1 MHTFETKI
9 RLQHTDAAGVTFF
22 ARLFELAH
30 LAFED
35 MLDAVGHPLRQDL
48 AGAEVA
54 YPIVHAEADYRAP
67 MRLGQGVRIDVTVKE
82 VRSRVFK
89 LGYAFT
95 LADGTHAADAETIHA
110 AVGRGV
116 RDATTL
122 PDDLVAALQSIM

>member
-1 MHTFETKI
+1 MHTFETTI

-35 MLDAVGHPLRQDL
+35 MLDAIGHPLPQDL
-48 AGAEVA
+48 AGAPVA

-67 MRLGQGVRIDVTVKE
+67 MRMGQRVRIDVAVDD

-89 LGYAFT
+89 LLYVFT
-95 LADGTHAADAETIHA
+95 LEDGTHAADAQTIHA

-116 RDATTL
+116 RDATVL
-122 PDDLVAALQSIM
+122 PPDLVAALRTV